1 MSKSKTL
8 LGICFVLILGFLSL
22 IAGTLVGTLFVPG
35 DSGLAGPAIALGY
48 GVGGAL
54 IGLILGLVLIRR
66 LSYDQLRPVLIGAA
80 IIALLACAW
89 LIYRVRIVQQE
100 SVQQQIGSDAVA
112 LILSSK

>member
-1 MSKSKTL
+1 MLKSKTI
-8 LGICFVLILGFLSL
+8 LGICFILILGFLGL
-22 IAGTLVGTLFVPG
+22 FAGTLVGTLFVPS

-48 GVGGAL
+48 GVGGAI